1 MGLTH
6 GRYCVGCCWLLMV
19 LLFAAG
25 VTNLAAAAG
34 LALLAMTEKLLPG
47 GAWTSTLG
55 GLALVGWGTLLLF
68 P

>member
-1 MGLTH
+1 
-6 GRYCVGCCWLLMV
+6 MV

-34 LALLAMTEKLLPG
+34 LALLAMTEKLAPG
-47 GAWTSTLG
+47 GAWTSTLA
-55 GLALVGWGTLLLF
+55 GLALVAWGTLLLF